1 MWECGPILATSALK
15 AGCINEMITFISPKI
30 LGGENSMNPF
40 GDFEFKEMNEI
51 IKLSDSQFSLI
62 GNDICVKSSFKN

>member
-1 MWECGPILATSALK
+1 
-15 AGCINEMITFISPKI
+15 
-30 LGGENSMNPF
+30 MNPI
-40 GDFEFKEMNEI
+40 GDFGFEEIHEI